1 MHLDC
6 GGIHLDK
13 LLPPAL
19 SLERLQ
25 LARTKHLDIY
35 KRRSPTMKP
44 LNRFIALTAFAAL
57 LTYAQDISRASLQN
71 IPPARSNATAR
82 WWPLA

>member
-1 MHLDC
+1 
-6 GGIHLDK
+6 
-13 LLPPAL
+13 
-19 SLERLQ
+19 
-25 LARTKHLDIY
+25 
-35 KRRSPTMKP
+35 MKP